1 MVNIIIE
8 NLGQKEV
15 PIADFNKSALQ
26 HIQSARVDWLQAC
39 GGKGRCTSCKLA
51 VLEGS
56 EHLSEMTPP
65 EIQYRRQGFLK
76 SNERLACQVKVSGDV
91 VIRVPEDTKLSHLKY
106 TG

>member
-8 NLGQKEV
+8 NLGQKAV
-15 PIADFNKSALQ
+15 PVADLSKSVLQ
-26 HIQSARVDWLQAC
+26 HLQSARIDWLQAC

-56 EHLSEMTPP
+56 EHLSELTPP
-65 EIQYRRQGFLK
+65 ETQYRRQGFLK
-76 SNERLACQVKVSGDV
+76 SNERLACQVKVSGTV
-91 VIRVPEDTKLSHLKY
+91 LIRVPDDTKLPHLKY